1 MSYVYTKIIRELQR
15 KTKLGLEKPT
25 GEEEV
30 NTDKKIDKHTRLKQ
44 EQKRQEQSCTLE

>member
-1 MSYVYTKIIRELQR
+1 MSYVYTKIIRELQ
-15 KTKLGLEKPT
+15 KPT